1 MGCSKSSSN
10 GEVSGNK
17 SLPEDMRKTPNKQPK
32 LTPKA
37 TRKRTTTKK
46 KKNPNWAEEIIKI
59 KAKIKWKRNE
69 RKIANINKN

>member
-37 TRKRTTTKK
+37 TRKRTTTTTKK
-46 KKNPNWAEEIIKI
+46 SKLSRRNHKDQSQNKMKE
-59 KAKIKWKRNE
+59 KW
-69 RKIANINKN
+69 NKNSKYQ